1 MCREGRPFDEVCKA
15 CRQQALGL
23 QIIKALLTWWPARN
37 TDRARGFLMRISIT
51 SPKTQ
56 DMTLEKY
63 LNAVVFEWAGE

>member
-1 MCREGRPFDEVCKA
+1 
-15 CRQQALGL
+15 
-23 QIIKALLTWWPARN
+23 
-37 TDRARGFLMRISIT
+37 MRKSIT